1 MTNLGIA
8 LGGGGARG
16 LAHIGILKVLDRE
29 KIPIHS
35 ITGCSM
41 GAVVGGLYAYFG
53 NALEVERFVDD
64 ALKDHKFAHLNLDN
78 LSEDQNDKKD
88 EGFINKFTDFVQDRI
103 AALRAIREVSV
114 IDQEET
120 DRIFSL
126 IPNPKIK
133 SLKLKFSAIAT
144 DLLTGEE
151 INFTE
156 GNLREVLRASS
167 AIPGIFPPVKIDGQ
181 LLVDGSASE
190 SVPVSK
196 VKEFCSDRILAIDVT
211 RNMDSPG
218 ALNNAIE
225 IVFRTQ
231 DISSHHLSK
240 ERLKE
245 ADLVISPKVK
255 QYLWSDFKFAKRII
269 KLGEE
274 EAEKRLPE
282 INKLMNRNYYVL
294 EFEHFLK
301 KFKS

>member
-16 LAHIGILKVLDRE
+16 LAHIGVLKVLDRE

-53 NALEVERFVDD
+53 NALEVEKFVDD
-64 ALKDHKFAHLNLDN
+64 ALKNPKFAHLNIDN
-78 LSEDQNDKKD
+78 LSEDQNKKKD
-88 EGFINKFTDFVQDRI
+88 EGFINKLTEFVQDRI
-103 AALRAIREVSV
+103 AALRAIREVS
-114 IDQEET
+114 IINQEET
-120 DRIFSL
+120 DNIFSL
-126 IPNPKIK
+126 IPNPKLK
-133 SLKLKFSAIAT
+133 SLKIKFSAIAT

-151 INFTE
+151 INFTK
-156 GNLREVLRASS
+156 GNLRDVLRASS
-167 AIPGIFPPVKIDGQ
+167 AIPGVFPPVKIEGK
-181 LLVDGSASE
+181 LFVDGSASE

-196 VKEFCSDRILAIDVT
+196 VKEFCSDRILAVDVT
-211 RNMDSPG
+211 RSINLPG
-218 ALNNAIE
+218 PLDNAIE

-231 DISSHHLSK
+231 DISSYHLSK

-245 ADLVISPKVK
+245 ADLIISPGVK
-255 QYLWSDFKFAKRII
+255 QYQWSDFKFAKKLI

-274 EAEKRLPE
+274 EAEKLLPE
-282 INKLMNRNYYVL
+282 IKKLINRNYYVL

-301 KFKS
+301 KFKD

>member
-16 LAHIGILKVLDRE
+16 LAHIGVLKVLDRE

-53 NALEVERFVDD
+53 NALEVEKFTFD
-64 ALKDHKFAHLNLDN
+64 ALKNPKFAHLNLDN
-78 LSEDQNDKKD
+78 LSEYPNSDKD
-88 EGFINKFTDFVQDRI
+88 ESFFNKVTDFVRDRI
-103 AALRAIREVSV
+103 AVLRAIREISV
-114 IDQEET
+114 INQEET
-120 DRIFSL
+120 EKIFSL

-133 SLKLKFSAIAT
+133 DLKIKFSAIAT

-156 GNLREVLRASS
+156 GNLRDVLKASS
-167 AIPGIFPPVKIDGQ
+167 AIPGVFPPVKLSGK

-196 VKEFCSDRILAIDVT
+196 VKEFCSDRILAVDVT
-211 RNMDSPG
+211 RNINSPVR
-218 ALNNAIE
+218 LDKAIE

-231 DISSHHLSK
+231 DISSYHLSK

-245 ADLVISPKVK
+245 ADLIISPDVK
-255 QYLWSDFKFAKRII
+255 QYQWSDFKFAKKLI
-269 KLGEE
+269 KRGED
-274 EAEKRLPE
+274 EAEKLLPE
-282 INKLMNRNYYVL
+282 IKKLINRNYYVL

-301 KFKS
+301 KFKN

>member
-16 LAHIGILKVLDRE
+16 LAHIGVLKVLDRE

-53 NALEVERFVDD
+53 NALEVEKFVDD
-64 ALKDHKFAHLNLDN
+64 AMKNPKFAHLNIDN
-78 LSEDQNDKKD
+78 LSEDQNRKKD
-88 EGFINKFTDFVQDRI
+88 EGFINKLTEFVQDRI
-103 AALRAIREVSV
+103 AALRAIREVS
-114 IDQEET
+114 IINQEET
-120 DRIFSL
+120 DNIFSL

-133 SLKLKFSAIAT
+133 SLKIKFSAIAT

-151 INFTE
+151 INFTK
-156 GNLREVLRASS
+156 GNLRDVLRASS
-167 AIPGIFPPVKIDGQ
+167 AIPGVFPPVKLSGK

-196 VKEFCSDRILAIDVT
+196 VKEFCSDRILAVDVT
-211 RNMDSPG
+211 RSIDLPG
-218 ALNNAIE
+218 PLNNAIE

-231 DISSHHLSK
+231 DISSYHLSK

-245 ADLVISPKVK
+245 ADLIISPGVK
-255 QYLWSDFKFAKRII
+255 QYQWSDFKFAQKLIR
-269 KLGEE
+269 LGEE
-274 EAEKRLPE
+274 EAEKLLPE
-282 INKLMNRNYYVL
+282 IKKLINRNYYVL

-301 KFKS
+301 KFKN